1 MSKISDLPS
10 SVLFACTMNSVRSAM
25 AEGILKKL
33 HGERIY
39 IDSAGKQAG
48 ENNGYMIQVMAEIG
62 IDLTNHRPKS
72 FGSLDD
78 TSFDMII
85 SLSPEAQHAAV
96 ELTRWMSCELVYWP
110 TFDPDAIRGKR
121 ELRLDGFRQI
131 RDDLI
136 DKIETKFLR
145 KIEKKYKY

>member
-1 MSKISDLPS
+1 MSKISGLPS

-39 IDSAGKQAG
+39 IDSVGKQAG
-48 ENNGYMIQVMAEIG
+48 EKNGYMIQVMAEIG
-62 IDLTNHRPKS
+62 IDLNNHRPKN

-121 ELRLDGFRQI
+121 ELRLAGFRQI

-136 DKIETKFLR
+136 EKIEAKFLL
-145 KIEKKYKY
+145 ETE